1 MGFRTQVINVNN
13 NGFANNDVTWGPTF
27 QVVARF

>member
-1 MGFRTQVINVNN
+1 MGYRMQVISQN
-13 NGFANNDVTWGPTF
+13 NGPLTNNDVTWGPTF